1 MQIDSNEDVLGVEEE
16 EGEGGRS
23 SEPVHTAIAA
33 KKKPSNDVSKEEIL
47 EDNPWLSTFSYS
59 SSSAAT
65 RPIAVPS
72 ATTLGSNLIQ
82 NHKWTKVESTNSKK
96 KKAAE
101 ISESTLPLPSSGGN
115 SADVAASKSSA
126 KGRKNE
132 AMKDKEIPNKKSI
145 PPPPPPNTEKSTTA
159 PNADTAKT
167 AVTVRAPLLMQKS
180 QVRIRLG

>member
-1 MQIDSNEDVLGVEEE
+1 MGVEEE

-23 SEPVHTAIAA
+23 SEPAHAAIAA
-33 KKKPSNDVSKEEIL
+33 KKKPLKDVSKEEIL

-59 SSSAAT
+59 SSSGAT
-65 RPIAVPS
+65 QPIAVPS
-72 ATTLGSNLIQ
+72 ATTLGSSLIH
-82 NHKWTKVESTNSKK
+82 NNTWTKVESTNSKK

-132 AMKDKEIPNKKSI
+132 AIKDKEIPNKKTI
-145 PPPPPPNTEKSTTA
+145 PPPPNTEKSTTA